1 MKSWEFYDC
10 TKHKDFGDWI
20 IKTDVYVAG
29 LWFLVWKG
37 IVTVTY
43 YTLGCLSVMV
53 VSYFVF
59 WSSSW
64 VSSKQ
69 MGRDIL
75 FQVTNGNLILLF
87 FTTSKFN

>member
-10 TKHKDFGDWI
+10 IKYKDFGDWI

-29 LWFLVWKG
+29 LWFLVQLEG

-53 VSYFVF
+53 AS
-59 WSSSW
+59 
-64 VSSKQ
+64 
-69 MGRDIL
+69 
-75 FQVTNGNLILLF
+75 
-87 FTTSKFN
+87 